1 MNNLDKALLELSK
14 DIGGPILGIDT
25 STSLATVCTVG
36 WQEGAVQE
44 VALDSKALPS
54 EVLAQTISELKR
66 ETNFGLDELKAL
78 VVGLGPGS
86 FTGIRVG
93 LSLAKGIGL
102 ATGCGVVGVS
112 SFAISALSTIQDGYA
127 LVVQSSGKK
136 AFMVGGYQVS
146 SGMVCKTVLPDM
158 SIDYHQLGGTIEVF
172 GEKIGGASMQIIGSI
187 RPEILEAGY
196 DDCQFCEAKIGMR
209 EGIYFVR
216 EQIRAANFASLESI
230 VPSYLRLTE
239 AERQLGVDSV

>member
-1 MNNLDKALLELSK
+1 MINLDKALLELSK

-25 STSLATVCTVG
+25 STSVATVCTVG
-36 WQEGAVQE
+36 WKEDKVEE

-54 EVLAQTISELKR
+54 EALAQTICDLKR
-66 ETNFGLDELKAL
+66 ENNFDLAALKAL

-112 SFAISALSTIQDGYA
+112 SFAIAALSTIQDGYG

-146 SGMVCKTVLPDM
+146 SGMVCKTVLPDV
-158 SIDYHQLGGTIEVF
+158 SIDYHQLGGTIQAFSE
-172 GEKIGGASMQIIGSI
+172 EIGGASMQIVCPN
-187 RPEILEAGY
+187 RPEILKESY
-196 DDCQFCEAKIGMR
+196 DDFQFCEAKIGMR

-216 EQIRAANFASLESI
+216 EHIRAADFASLESI